1 MAKYALKYMYDWGS
15 GICLWSVND
24 AAREKYDYP
33 IELDSLPLSDNLKN
47 ELENKHIIG
56 LSWNLVMIMK

>member
-1 MAKYALKYMYDWGS
+1 MYDWGS

-47 ELENKHIIG
+47 ELEYLINKHDEA
-56 LSWNLVMIMK
+56 LDWEYPPNPLLW